1 MKLHPGSLTTVN
13 YLCEASGSWKDSH
26 LAFLTHQ
33 ELENFIAKHD
43 RYTLARVLKKLASYE
58 ASSLEPS
65 LSELRKEISDEE
77 ETEQGEHGLRRSGQ
91 EHRSDSPEPQQH
103 DQAGTEAR
111 DPEERNHDQGR
122 AEGELLDDPA
132 ADLKNFVIKT
142 DEFQVPEPVVQSLI
156 DGVPHTKPPQDD
168 LFGVSPADLEE
179 DPDA

>member
-26 LAFLTHQ
+26 LSELTHQ

-43 RYTLARVLKKLASYE
+43 RYTLALVLKALADKTPE
-58 ASSLEPS
+58 AKRL
-65 LSELRKEISDEE
+65 KEISDEE
-77 ETEQGEHGLRRSGQ
+77 ETEQGQHGLRRSGQ
-91 EHRSDSPEPQQH
+91 EHRSERPEPQQH
-103 DQAGTEAR
+103 DQAGAEAC